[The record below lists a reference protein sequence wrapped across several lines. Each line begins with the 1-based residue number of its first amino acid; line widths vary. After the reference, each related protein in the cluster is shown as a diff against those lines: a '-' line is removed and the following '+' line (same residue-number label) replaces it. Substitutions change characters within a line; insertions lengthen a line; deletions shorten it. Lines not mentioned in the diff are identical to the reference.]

1 MDLQSAS
8 DVSTAITTT
17 VPAWARASDKPEYS
31 VGEITGAMSAQ
42 DVSDAIDGKV
52 YP

>member
-8 DVSTAITTT
+8 DVSTAIATT